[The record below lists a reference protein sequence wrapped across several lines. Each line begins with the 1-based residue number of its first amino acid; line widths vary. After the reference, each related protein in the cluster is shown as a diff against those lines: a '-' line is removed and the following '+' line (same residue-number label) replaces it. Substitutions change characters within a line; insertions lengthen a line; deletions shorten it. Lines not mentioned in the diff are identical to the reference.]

1 MLCCLRGML
10 ALLGITLSLGI
21 LSFLLF
27 GLGGVLAA
35 AGGLGALYIGLG
47 DGGGMLRK
55 GDFSCPPKGPGV
67 FLSVGREIEPKG
79 LTPSW
84 TFSQLPSVGA
94 CGGLLG
100 FHFTSVFFV
109 IPPPG
114 VVAISLDP
122 KSLSFVVWYADCAV
136 GFVLTFWEI
145 GYFVSWA
152 YDGAGDKER
161 SCCRDSRFDLRLDDF
176 LCRLIKKYMR
186 IVIRAEAIM
195 LPTMARAAW
204 VAVTAAL

>member
-1 MLCCLRGML
+1 MLCCLKGML
-10 ALLGITLSLGI
+10 SLIGITLSLGI
-21 LSFLLF
+21 LSFLRF

-35 AGGLGALYIGLG
+35 AGGLGALYMGFG
-47 DGGGMLRK
+47 DGGGILRN
-55 GDFSCPPKGPGV
+55 GDLSWPPKGPGD
-67 FLSVGREIEPKG
+67 FLSAGREMEPKG

-84 TFSQLPSVGA
+84 TFNQFPSVGA

-122 KSLSFVVWYADCAV
+122 ISLSAVVWYADCAV
-136 GFVLTFWEI
+136 GFVLRSCEI
-145 GYFVSWA
+145 GYFDSWA

-161 SCCRDSRFDLRLDDF
+161 SRCRDSRFDLRLDDF
-176 LCRLIKKYMR
+176 LCRLIKK
-186 IVIRAEAIM
+186 
-195 LPTMARAAW
+195 
-204 VAVTAAL
+204 